1 MFEAFTFK
9 QKSVKSHN
17 LLRKILKISHD
28 DEADVFLSPL
38 PSERRSQSTQT
49 GHLDEEEILVV
60 INDEAN
66 TKQVEHEKL
75 CDLMEE
81 SDESN
86 DVWQHVYLAKVDN
99 EESIIDDD
107 SEEIGENEIVESLE
121 EETQDELTLD
131 LADTIE
137 CEYCNEQVVEPL
149 VKSHLKQHAKVINFQ
164 EFYPFKTFNIHV
176 KMKILGN
183 AISFGFDGF
192 FSM

>member
-17 LLRKILKISHD
+17 LLRKILKNSHD

-38 PSERRSQSTQT
+38 PSELRSQSTQT

-66 TKQVEHEKL
+66 IKQVEHEKL

-86 DVWQHVYLAKVDN
+86 DVWQHVYLAKVEND
-99 EESIIDDD
+99 ESIIDDD
-107 SEEIGENEIVESLE
+107 SEEVGECENEIVESLE

-131 LADTIE
+131 MADTIE
-137 CEYCNEQVVEPL
+137 CEYCNEQIVEPL
-149 VKSHLKQHAKVINFQ
+149 VKSHLKQHAKVNSI
-164 EFYPFKTFNIHV
+164 EKKTHLRFNIQ
-176 KMKILGN
+176 N
-183 AISFGFDGF
+183 
-192 FSM
+192 